1 MANKIANRRS
11 RLPKTLAG
19 RVYRYDK
26 DTVATPVEISPRS
39 KQWED
44 VPTAQRHTRNYRLKY
59 LPTGVRGHSVFSHD
73 QLAELFKGKRSKR
86 LRMETP

>member
-1 MANKIANRRS
+1 MAKKIANRRS
-11 RLPKTLAG
+11 GLPKMLAG

-26 DTVATPVEISPRS
+26 GTVVTPVEISPGS

-44 VPTAQRHTRNYRLKY
+44 VPTAQRHTRNNQLKY

-86 LRMETP
+86 LKRGQP